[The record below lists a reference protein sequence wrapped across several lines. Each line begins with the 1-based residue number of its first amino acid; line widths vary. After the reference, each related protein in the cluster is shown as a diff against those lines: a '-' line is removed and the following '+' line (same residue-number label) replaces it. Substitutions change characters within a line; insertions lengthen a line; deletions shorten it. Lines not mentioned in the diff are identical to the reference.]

1 MSVLNIKV
9 DYKTKTVSL
18 NLDELRKLYK
28 EADVRSRR
36 VLESIFTKDLIED
49 TEEIM
54 KRMNRSAIGFAVT
67 HGYISQAD
75 LENESYWE
83 SDYFN
88 FKKCYKDKEKKYG
101 NSSSTN
107 KKNGAEK

>member
-9 DYKTKTVSL
+9 DYKYNTVSL

-28 EADVRSRR
+28 EADIRSCR
-36 VLESIFTKDLIED
+36 VLEGIFTKDLLEYS
-49 TEEIM
+49 EEKM
-54 KRMNRSAIGFAVT
+54 KRLALGFAVA

-83 SDYFN
+83 SGFFN
-88 FKKCYKDKEKKYG
+88 FEKCRKDKEKKFD
-101 NSSSTN
+101 NSSTTN